1 MTLAEKYRYI
11 DRVLQKAIESNDESV
26 ISECLDRLVDCYGHE
41 DDSRFQTP
49 AEQKLEEYLD
59 NAHDK
64 VESHLYTVE
73 ENNGNFGFNDGE

>member
-1 MTLAEKYRYI
+1 MTLSEKYRYI
-11 DRVLQKAIESNDESV
+11 ARLEKQALESNDESV
-26 ISECLDRLVDCYGHE
+26 ISECLDSLIDCYGHE
-41 DDSRFQTP
+41 DDDRFQTS

>member
-11 DRVLQKAIESNDESV
+11 DRLLQKALESQDESL
-26 ISECLDRLVDCYGHE
+26 IRERLDSLIDCYGHE
-41 DDSRFQTP
+41 DDDRFQTP